1 MSRLIL
7 FSLIFWFLPLSLSA
21 AEVRVLAAA
30 SLKGVIA
37 EAATV
42 FEDQN
47 PQHKIV
53 ISTAS
58 SGTLAR
64 QIAAG
69 APADLFLSANPRWM
83 SHLVEKG
90 KVPEGTAVDWASNRL
105 VVIGRGK
112 TLSSLDDLAEFR
124 RIAIGSPESAPVGRY
139 ARDMLQKAGLYKEL
153 EEGQRLI
160 MAKDVWQALLYAE
173 QGAVDAAILY
183 SSDSLLSK
191 KTSVLLI
198 PEQQLQPKISYPIS
212 LTIQGE
218 KKRAAIEFFAFLQSA
233 DGAKLLKEYGFI
245 PVRNAEAD

>member
-1 MSRLIL
+1 MARLIL
-7 FSLIFWFLPLSLSA
+7 FSLLFWFLPFSLCA

-37 EAATV
+37 EAAAV
-42 FEDQN
+42 FEERN
-47 PQHKIV
+47 PQQKIV

-69 APADLFLSANPRWM
+69 APTDLFLSANPRWM

-90 KVPEGTAVDWASNRL
+90 KVQEGTAVDWASNQL

-112 TLSSLDDLAEFR
+112 ALSSLDELAGLA

-139 ARDMLQKAGLYKEL
+139 ARDMLQKAGLYKDL
-153 EEGQRLI
+153 EEGQRLV

-173 QGAVDAAILY
+173 QGVVDAAILY
-183 SSDSLLSK
+183 ASDSLLSK
-191 KTSVLLI
+191 KATVVLV
-198 PEQQLQPKISYPIS
+198 PDQHLQPKISYPIA
-212 LTIQGE
+212 LTIKGE
-218 KKRAAIEFFAFLQSA
+218 KKSAANDFFIFLQSA
-233 DGAKLLKEYGFI
+233 GGTKILKQYGFTPLLKT
-245 PVRNAEAD
+245 EAG